1 MKVIGEILAYTLFAI
16 VVGVLSV
23 WPRYELLADG
33 QALVS
38 IAFVHAGE
46 RVGECR
52 RLTQEELNA
61 LPPNMRKPSECPRE
75 RHPLRVE
82 LRSGTKLLYSDVLL
96 PSGLWSDGKSNVY
109 QRIVIAAGRHDLFV
123 GMNESGGEKGFDYEQ
138 SVTIDV
144 AAHRNIVIRFD
155 EKNQKFDIR

>member
-1 MKVIGEILAYTLFAI
+1 VKIVGEIFAYGIFALA
-16 VVGVLSV
+16 VGVLSV
-23 WPRYELLADG
+23 WPRYELVADN
-33 QALVS
+33 QAFIS
-38 IAFVHAGE
+38 IAFVHASE

-52 RLTQEELNA
+52 QLTQEELNA

-82 LRSGTKLLYSDVLL
+82 LRSGTDLLYSDVLL

-109 QRIVIAAGRHDLFV
+109 QRIVVAAGRHDLFV
-123 GMNESGGEKGFDYEQ
+123 GMNDRGGEQGFDYEQ

-144 AAHRNIVIRFD
+144 LAGRNVVIRFD
-155 EKNQKFDIR
+155 EKNQRFDIR

>member
-1 MKVIGEILAYTLFAI
+1 MKVVGEILAYTVFAV

-23 WPRYELLADG
+23 WPRYELVADD
-33 QALVS
+33 QVLIS

-52 RLTQEELNA
+52 KLTQEELNA
-61 LPPNMRKPSECPRE
+61 LPPNMRKPTECPRE

-82 LRSGTKLLYSDVLL
+82 LRSGTDMLYSDVLL

-123 GMNESGGEKGFDYEQ
+123 GMNDSGGEQGFDYEQ

-144 AAHRNIVIRFD
+144 AAGRNVVIRFD
-155 EKNQKFDIR
+155 EKNQRFDIR

>member
-1 MKVIGEILAYTLFAI
+1 MKVIGEVLAYSVFAI

-23 WPRYELLADG
+23 WPRYELVTDD

-38 IAFVHAGE
+38 IAYVHAGQ

-82 LRSGTKLLYSDVLL
+82 LRSGTELLYGDVLL

-109 QRIVIAAGRHDLFV
+109 QRIFVAAGQHDLFV
-123 GMNESGGEKGFDYEQ
+123 GMNDSGGEQGFDYEQ
-138 SVTIDV
+138 SITIDV
-144 AAHRNIVIRFD
+144 AAGRNIVIRFD

>member
-23 WPRYELLADG
+23 WPRYQLLADD

-82 LRSGTKLLYSDVLL
+82 LRSGTELLYSDVLL

-109 QRIVIAAGRHDLFV
+109 QRIVVAAGRHDLFV
-123 GMNESGGEKGFDYEQ
+123 GMNDSGGEQGFDYEQ

-144 AAHRNIVIRFD
+144 AVGRNVVIRFD
-155 EKNQKFDIR
+155 EKNQRFDIR

>member
-1 MKVIGEILAYTLFAI
+1 MKVVGEILAYTVFAAAI
-16 VVGVLSV
+16 GVLSV
-23 WPRYELLADG
+23 WPRYELVADD
-33 QALVS
+33 QAFVS

-82 LRSGTKLLYSDVLL
+82 LRSGTEILYRDILL

-109 QRIVIAAGRHDLFV
+109 QRIVVATGLHELFV
-123 GMNESGGEKGFDYEQ
+123 GMNDSGGEQGFDYEQ

-144 AAHRNIVIRFD
+144 SAGRNIVIRFD
-155 EKNQKFDIR
+155 EKNQRFDIR